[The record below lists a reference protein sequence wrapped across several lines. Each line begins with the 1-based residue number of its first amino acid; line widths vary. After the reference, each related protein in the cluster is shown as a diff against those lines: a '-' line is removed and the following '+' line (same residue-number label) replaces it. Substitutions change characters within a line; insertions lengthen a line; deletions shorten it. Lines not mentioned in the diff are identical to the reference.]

1 MPTMDDAF
9 REFNETDWRTFY
21 TFSALSTF
29 ESFWKEIE
37 RMVSS
42 DASIEEMLNGPKW
55 EPTTHDEIAEYLGD
69 KRIARCLHD
78 EVITPTFRYA
88 AIVILFT
95 IFERELKRFVDNAA
109 KERQAPITY
118 KDLKGG
124 LLEQV
129 SKYTEAFCGFS
140 LSSLPGYICILD
152 LQKVR
157 NCVVHCL
164 GNPDLVPE
172 AQRTKLLKL
181 HCPAKGLDISEGA
194 PIEIN
199 PVFIESSLAATR
211 DFFRA
216 LFIQLG
222 WKINDRWQAGSS
234 ADQTGKP

>member
-1 MPTMDDAF
+1 MDDVF

-21 TFSALSTF
+21 TFSALSAF

-55 EPTTHDEIAEYLGD
+55 KPTTHEEIAEYLGD
-69 KRIARCLHD
+69 KRTARCLHD

-88 AIVILFT
+88 SVVTLFAT
-95 IFERELKRFVDNAA
+95 FERELKRFVDNAE
-109 KERQAPITY
+109 KERQAPISH

-124 LLEQV
+124 LLEQA

-140 LSSLPGYICILD
+140 LSTLPGYVCILD

-164 GNPDLVPE
+164 GDPDLVPE

-194 PIEIN
+194 QIEIG
-199 PVFIESSLAATR
+199 PVFIESSLSAIR
-211 DFFRA
+211 GFFRA
-216 LFIQLG
+216 LFTQLG
-222 WKINDRWQAGSS
+222 WKINDRSQSGPAVGP
-234 ADQTGKP
+234 TGKS